1 VIFSWGYYRRYVA
14 KINIHAKVLEMRTI
28 VQIVPYIQLG
38 LSVILIALVLLQQ
51 SEADLGS
58 AFGGGESLNAPS
70 HTRRGAER
78 VIFISTI
85 VVAVLFAASSLV
97 AFIVR

>member
-1 VIFSWGYYRRYVA
+1 MISLA
-14 KINIHAKVLEMRTI
+14 TVL
-28 VQIVPYIQLG
+28 PYIQIV
-38 LSVILIALVLLQQ
+38 LSIILIALVLLQR

-78 VIFISTI
+78 FVFISTI
-85 VVAVLFAASSLV
+85 VVAILFAASSFAAL
-97 AFIVR
+97 IIG